1 LIFLGREIS
10 EQRNY
15 SDEIAY
21 EIDKEVRALVDE
33 AYERA
38 KEILTTYKDKLVEI
52 SELLI
57 EKETLD
63 APDFEALFAGIPRPE
78 QKLTQPP
85 QPRPVAQPPQEEPAK
100 PQPLPGLKPGMATFA
115 HEPLGPDGLRE

>member
-1 LIFLGREIS
+1 MAFGLG
-10 EQRNY
+10 QM
-15 SDEIAY
+15 
-21 EIDKEVRALVDE
+21 LV
-33 AYERA
+33 
-38 KEILTTYKDKLVEI
+38 KQI

-85 QPRPVAQPPQEEPAK
+85 QRKPVAQPAQEEPAK
-100 PQPLPGLKPGMATFA
+100 PQPLPGLKPGLATFSL
-115 HEPLGPDGLRE
+115 ERRDPDGLEE